1 MATAIKE
8 ITVKLVMDRDAENP
22 RNWDNLGTMVCAHR
36 RYTTMGDEDGI
47 KKALQFIRRHLS
59 EAQLDEMGF
68 DEDHVPSIEEALE
81 KTGQVIL
88 LPIYMY
94 DHSGIALQTTP
105 FACRWDSGKLGF
117 IFVTKE
123 DVRNEYGWKLIT
135 QARKEKIHS
144 YLEGEVETYHQ
155 FVSGDVWGFV
165 VEEDGNEVDSCWG
178 FFGSDPLT
186 NGIFDHLGDEAKEVV
201 KAGRHIISYQ

>member
-8 ITVKLVMDRDAENP
+8 ITVKLILDRDAESP
-22 RNWDNLGTMVCAHR
+22 RDWDNLGTMVCAHR
-36 RYTTMGDEDGI
+36 RYTLGDEDGI
-47 KKALQFIRRHLS
+47 QKALQVIRRYLS
-59 EAQLDEMGF
+59 DKQLEDMGF

-105 FACRWDSGKLGF
+105 FGCRWDSGKLGF

-123 DVRNEYGWKLIT
+123 DVRDEYGWKLIT
-135 QARKEKIHS
+135 QARKEKIFS
-144 YLEGEVETYHQ
+144 YLEGEVETYHH

-165 VEEDGNEVDSCWG
+165 VEEDGDEVDSCWG
-178 FFGSDPLT
+178 FYGDNPLT
-186 NGIFDHLGDEAKEVV
+186 NGILDHLSESAKEVV
-201 KAGRHIISYQ
+201 KAGLHIVSYQ

>member
-8 ITVKLVMDRDAENP
+8 IIVKIIPDHDPESP

-36 RYTTMGDEDGI
+36 RYTFGDDDGI
-47 KKALQFIRRHLS
+47 QKALRIIYRYLS

-68 DEDHVPSIEEALE
+68 DEDHVPSIEKALE
-81 KTGQVIL
+81 KTGQVIM

-94 DHSGIALQTTP
+94 EHSGIALQTTP

-123 DVRNEYGWKLIT
+123 DVRKEYGWKLIT
-135 QARKEKIHS
+135 QARKEKIFS
-144 YLEGEVETYHQ
+144 SLEGEVEAYNQ
-155 FVSGDVWGFV
+155 YVSGDVWGFV
-165 VEEDGNEVDSCWG
+165 VEEDGEETDSCWG

-186 NGIFDHLGDEAKEVV
+186 NGILDYLGEDAKAVV
-201 KAGRHIISYQ
+201 KAGKHIVSYQ